1 MNKPITRV
9 FVVTM
14 LMFAVLV
21 GATSWWTVVDAD
33 SLNHDRPEQNRRA
46 LLRGLKIRRGVIRA
60 ADGSV
65 IARSVKNSEGIYS
78 RRYPQGDLFGHPIGY
93 SYASLGQTGVEAY
106 YDEDLAGQQSDGE
119 SLLSELTGRD
129 QGGDNLQTTI
139 DPKAQKL
146 AEQLITAAAPEQ
158 GGAAVALDPKTGAV
172 KLMASVPGYDPNDL
186 RQQGTLDRFNKDNT
200 RKPLVNRA
208 LQFGYAPGST
218 MKVVTLA
225 AALDSGKFDLDTPVN
240 GENAVPISGVP
251 LENDFDDSFG
261 SIDLVTAL
269 AKSVNTVFAQVA
281 EKLGKQTMKKY
292 MERFGFDKKP
302 QLDYPKD
309 TMSASGE
316 YRAKKKNGPLELIP
330 PTSTYADIGR
340 VGIGQDK
347 LLVTPLQMA
356 QVAAT
361 IANKGVLMKPHI
373 GDRLV
378 DRDGRTSKTI
388 DPEVQSEVIS
398 ESAAAGVRQAM
409 EAVVERGTGTQAQIP
424 GIKVA
429 GKTGTAETVLGAGA
443 KNKLWFIAFAPA
455 DDPKI
460 AIAVTVNDVV
470 GFGGDV
476 VAPIAKQL
484 MQTLLTENKNP

>member
-33 SLNHDRPEQNRRA
+33 SLNHDHAGQNQRA
-46 LLRGLKIRRGVIRA
+46 LLRGLKVRRGVIRA
-60 ADGSV
+60 ADNTV
-65 IARSVKNSEGIYS
+65 IAKSVKLSDGTYS

-93 SYASLGQTGVEAY
+93 SYTNLGQTGVEAHY
-106 YDEDLAGQQSDGE
+106 NEDLAGKISDVD
-119 SLLSELTGRD
+119 SLLGGLTGKD
-129 QGGDNLQTTI
+129 QGGDNLQTTLV
-139 DPKAQKL
+139 PAAQRQ
-146 AEQLITAAAPEQ
+146 AEQLISAASPVD

-172 KLMASVPGYDPNDL
+172 EVMASVPGYDPNDIRKTGAL
-186 RQQGTLDRFNKDNT
+186 SRFNNDNL

-225 AALDSGKFDLDTPVN
+225 AALDSGQFSLDTPVDGKN
-240 GENAVPISGVP
+240 GVKISGVP
-251 LENDFDDSFG
+251 LENDFDDDYP
-261 SIDLVTAL
+261 SINLTDAL

-281 EKLGKQTMKKY
+281 EKLGKQTMKEY

-302 QLDYPKD
+302 QLDYPRG

-316 YRAKKKNGPLELIP
+316 YFARKGEDPKLIP

-347 LLVTPLQMA
+347 LQVTPLQMA

-361 IANKGVLMKPHI
+361 IANKGTLMKPHI
-373 GDRLV
+373 GARLV
-378 DRDGRTSKTI
+378 DRDGRTTKTI
-388 DPEVQSEVIS
+388 KPEVQSDVVSEKTAAEVT
-398 ESAAAGVRQAM
+398 QAM
-409 EAVVERGTGTQAQIP
+409 VAVVDSGTGTAAQIP

-429 GKTGTAETVLGAGA
+429 GKTGTAETSLGQNQ

-455 DDPKI
+455 DDPQV
-460 AIAVTVNDVV
+460 AIAVTVNEVV
-470 GFGGDV
+470 GFGGEV
-476 VAPIAKQL
+476 VAPIARQL
-484 MQTLLTENKNP
+484 IQTLLNEKKNP